1 LLVPYNGP
9 SPPSGH
15 HRYVF
20 VLFEQTDDAE
30 VRADGRGVEEPA
42 ACRRKRWDFK
52 KFLEQNPGLRPRAVN
67 YFVCS
72 RERH

>member
-1 LLVPYNGP
+1 MPYNGP

-42 ACRRKRWDFK
+42 AFERKRWDFK

>member
-1 LLVPYNGP
+1 MGAASK
-9 SPPSGH
+9 SP
-15 HRYVF
+15 R
-20 VLFEQTDDAE
+20 
-30 VRADGRGVEEPA
+30 RVE
-42 ACRRKRWDFK
+42 RKRWDFK